1 MIGSGT
7 GQRGGGRVW
16 LRAERIGVFGRI
28 LANGEDS
35 VYYGA
40 GGSGGTIIL
49 NASNMTI
56 DRKFSFPVFHFQRTH
71 LSLQLAVW
79 EILFSSTIIPALYID
94 MEEVVEVVFSCAISN
109 WSVETTMPLSPTE
122 DLRMEV
128 FVA

>member
-1 MIGSGT
+1 MK
-7 GQRGGGRVW
+7 
-16 LRAERIGVFGRI
+16 AERIGIFGRI

-56 DRKFSFPVFHFQRTH
+56 DRKISFQSFHVQRTH
-71 LSLQLAVW
+71 LFLQLAVW
-79 EILFSSTIIPALYID
+79 EIQFSSTTLPVLYFG

-109 WSVETTMPLSPTE
+109 WSVETTMQLSPTE